1 MITKTM
7 FQFARLRCAL
17 YPAQRLGFGAYYHHL
32 VARGLQRRTAMMV
45 VMRKMLAVA
54 YRLLKTQHMY
64 DLSKAFAQIVI
75 HSLAHEPH
83 SVQPRSAS
91 SGWGVGLLFSHST
104 GVLRL

>member
-7 FQFARLRCAL
+7 FQLASLRCAL

-64 DLSKAFAQIVI
+64 DLSKAFAQLVI

-83 SVQPRSAS
+83 SVQPRFAS
-91 SGWGVGLLFSHST
+91 GCRNSL
-104 GVLRL
+104 